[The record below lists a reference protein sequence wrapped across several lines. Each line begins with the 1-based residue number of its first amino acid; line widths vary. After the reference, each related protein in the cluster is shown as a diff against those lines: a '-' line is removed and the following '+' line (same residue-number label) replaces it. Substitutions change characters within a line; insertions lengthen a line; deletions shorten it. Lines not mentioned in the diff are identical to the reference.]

1 MIVVRPRS
9 RRGQRPCDET
19 PTPSAVHLRKFLSGL
34 FPFLFVFGQW
44 GRRGGTRGD
53 GKKKTKTNKQV
64 CVLEKNDFHLHFV
77 SPTDEPD
84 DEEGRDDERRARS
97 GRRRRRHGA
106 QVAAEEWRL
115 RARRRRSEQRRQQS
129 RHQNGRCPCHGR
141 SVYRFNE
148 RQFSFLRRQFVGN
161 WIRGW

>member
-1 MIVVRPRS
+1 MVRPRS

-77 SPTDEPD
+77 SHGHGETPSAGQADEKKETNKKQKREKNPT
-84 DEEGRDDERRARS
+84 GFRDAFRP
-97 GRRRRRHGA
+97 GQRRRRHVTGPIEA
-106 QVAAEEWRL
+106 
-115 RARRRRSEQRRQQS
+115 
-129 RHQNGRCPCHGR
+129 P
-141 SVYRFNE
+141 
-148 RQFSFLRRQFVGN
+148 
-161 WIRGW
+161 